1 MKIEVENLC
10 KTFDPMDGKVLD
22 NVTFSL
28 AAGDTL
34 AIIGPSGCG
43 KTTLLYILAGLMH
56 PSSGD
61 VKINASDSTETT
73 DKIAFILQNFG
84 LFPWKTVKQNI
95 SLGLKIRNIPKYDRQ
110 QIALKLMEELDLE
123 PLSSRYPFQL
133 SGGQQQRIAIARALA
148 TDPEVLLMDEPF
160 SSLDAITR
168 ERLQSILLDT
178 WRRRKLTYVIVTH
191 SVEEAVFLG
200 KYILVLTNRP
210 SRIKVLFANTGF
222 DTPQFRLDDS
232 YFDLIKQIR
241 EVMET

>member
-95 SLGLKIRNIPKYDRQ
+95 SLGLKIRNIPKDDRQ

-160 SSLDAITR
+160 SSDLCYR
-168 ERLQSILLDT
+168 
-178 WRRRKLTYVIVTH
+178 H
-191 SVEEAVFLG
+191 S
-200 KYILVLTNRP
+200 
-210 SRIKVLFANTGF
+210 
-222 DTPQFRLDDS
+222 
-232 YFDLIKQIR
+232 
-241 EVMET
+241 

>member
-1 MKIEVENLC
+1 
-10 KTFDPMDGKVLD
+10 MDGKVLD

-73 DKIAFILQNFG
+73 DKIAFILQDFG

-95 SLGLKIRNIPKYDRQ
+95 SLGLKIRNIPKDDRQ

-241 EVMET
+241 EVMEI

>member
-1 MKIEVENLC
+1 MRIEVENLC
-10 KTFDPMDGKVLD
+10 KTFDPIDGKVLD

-43 KTTLLYILAGLMH
+43 KTTLLYILSGLMH

-95 SLGLKIRNIPKYDRQ
+95 SLGLKIRNIPKDDRQ
-110 QIALKLMEELDLE
+110 QIASKLMEELDLK

-200 KYILVLTNRP
+200 KYIMVLTNRP